1 MVWNVV
7 IIEAA
12 VFIALFSAAVIFSA
26 MKNPGAG
33 VHNYPP
39 EIREEY
45 FKNHRRTE
53 TAPLGKKAIVQKLA
67 TVIIFAAVLTAGA
80 VIAGAES
87 FWDGFVFGFLLLAAE
102 GVWDTF
108 FIDWVLFAKWKIFR
122 LPGTEHMDKEYGQK
136 RFHVKGMI
144 FPGLLY
150 AIAVGALTGLGTIL
164 IK

>member
-1 MVWNVV
+1 MVWSAV
-7 IIEAA
+7 IAETII
-12 VFIALFSAAVIFSA
+12 FIALFSAAVIFSA
-26 MKNPGAG
+26 MKNPEAGA
-33 VHNYPP
+33 HNYPP

-45 FKNHRRTE
+45 FKKQGRTE
-53 TAPLGKKAIVQKLA
+53 TAPLGKKAVAQKIA
-67 TVIIFAAVLTAGA
+67 TVIVFAAILTAGA
-80 VIAGAES
+80 IIAGAES
-87 FWDGFVFGFLLLAAE
+87 FLDGFVFGFLLLAAE

-150 AIAVGALTGLGTIL
+150 AAAVGALTGLGTIL

>member
-1 MVWNVV
+1 MAWSVV
-7 IIEAA
+7 IIEAII
-12 VFIALFSAAVIFSA
+12 FIALFSAMVIFSTI
-26 MKNPGAG
+26 KNPEAGA
-33 VHNYPP
+33 HNYPL
-39 EIREEY
+39 EIQEEY
-45 FKNHRRTE
+45 FKNHKRE
-53 TAPLGKKAIVQKLA
+53 EAVPSAKKAAAQKLV
-67 TVIIFAAVLTAGA
+67 TIIFFAAVLTLGA

-122 LPGTEHMDKEYGQK
+122 LPGTEHMDKEYAQK
-136 RFHVKGMI
+136 WFHVKGMI

-150 AIAVGALTGLGTIL
+150 AAAVGAVTGLGTIL